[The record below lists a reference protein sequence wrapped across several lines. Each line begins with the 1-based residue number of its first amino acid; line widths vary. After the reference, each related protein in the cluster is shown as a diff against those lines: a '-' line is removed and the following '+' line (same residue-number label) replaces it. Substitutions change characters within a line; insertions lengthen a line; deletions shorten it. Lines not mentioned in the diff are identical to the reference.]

1 MELEAGSPVSITLEK
16 DNLEVRLMIATTE
29 DLSIMVVQK
38 P

>member
-1 MELEAGSPVSITLEK
+1 MKPEAGSPISITLEK
-16 DNLEVRLMIATTE
+16 DNLEVSLMIATTE